1 MSVEKRR
8 NSTTVVLGA
17 GFAALMASAAM
28 PALAQDAPTL
38 SPEAFDHSKIVYF
51 QQCAGCH
58 GVLRKGA
65 TGTSLEPR
73 WRKTAADGTVKEG
86 GTLALGQTR
95 LERIISFG
103 TEGGMN
109 NFDGILTPDEIS
121 DLATYIQMEPPQ
133 PPEMSLAQMKET
145 RKVFVEEADYPTE
158 PLHGRNW
165 ENFFVAIE
173 RDVGTVAII
182 DGDTKEV
189 LAHIPTGYAV
199 HVMKASE
206 HHKVDEPEVPGR
218 FWYTM
223 GRDGKMTKIDLWQN
237 PENMLVAEVYIAYD
251 ARDVAVSGD
260 GRYVLGGGYWPPHF
274 VIVDAHTMEPLKVV
288 STRGVNIDGNYVE
301 ESRVA
306 AVYTTPNETTWL
318 VSAKELGQIWQ
329 VDYSDID
336 NLRIEQIDTSK
347 FLHDGFFDPTGRYFQ
362 IAANASN
369 QMVVVDTQ
377 ERKLEA
383 LIDTAALPHPGP
395 GANWI
400 DPNCGPVGGTTHLG
414 VGTVTVW
421 GNDPEGHADQAWQ
434 ICYEVET
441 DGPGLFI
448 RTHPDS
454 DYVWAD
460 QTLHPEPEV
469 QQSIKV
475 ISKATGEVVET
486 IQVTETEGYV
496 AVHFEFNQDGSE
508 VWVSVWNRT
517 DSKEP
522 NGEIVVYDAVTLEE
536 KARITGLF
544 APTGKF
550 NVHNRSNHVT

>member
-8 NSTTVVLGA
+8 YSTTVVLGA

-28 PALAQDAPTL
+28 PALAQDGPTL
-38 SPEAFDHSKIVYF
+38 SPEAFEHSKTVYF

-65 TGTSLEPR
+65 TGASLEPT
-73 WRKTAADGTVKEG
+73 WRKTAADGTVTEG
-86 GTLALGQTR
+86 GTLTLGQAR
-95 LERIISFG
+95 LERIITWG

-109 NFDGILTPDEIS
+109 NFDGILTEDEIR

-133 PPEMSLAQMKET
+133 PPEMSLAQMKASREI
-145 RKVFVEEADYPTE
+145 FIEEADYPTE

-189 LAHIPTGYAV
+189 LTHIPTGYAV

-206 HHKVDEPEVPGR
+206 HHKIDEPEHPGR

-237 PENMLVAEVYIAYD
+237 PEDMLVAEVYIAYD

-260 GRYVLGGGYWPPHF
+260 GKYVIGGGYWPPHF
-274 VIVDAHTMEPLKVV
+274 VIVDAQTMEPLKVV
-288 STRGVNIDGNYVE
+288 STRGINIDGEYVE

-306 AVYTTPNETTWL
+306 AVYTTPNETSWL
-318 VSAKELGQIWQ
+318 VSAKELGQMWQ

-369 QMVVVDTQ
+369 QMVVVDT
-377 ERKLEA
+377 ETRKLEA

-421 GNDPEGHADQAWQ
+421 GNDPEGHPDQAWQ
-434 ICYEVET
+434 VCYEVET

-448 RTHPDS
+448 RTHPTS

-460 QTLHPEPEV
+460 QTLHPEPEI
-469 QQSIKV
+469 QQSVKV

-486 IQVTETEGYV
+486 IQVTDTEGYV
-496 AVHFEFNQDGSE
+496 AVHFEFNHDGSE